1 MLHINDLTYR
11 IAGKLLFED
20 ANAHVPAGH
29 RVGLVGR
36 NGTGKTTLLRLIMGE
51 IAPDGGRAAA
61 RPGASVAMLAQE
73 APGGSRSV
81 LEEVLA
87 ADRERAALLTESD
100 HATDAQRIA
109 EIHTRLNDIDAHAAP
124 ARAASV
130 LAGLGFT
137 QEEQGQP
144 LDTFSGGW
152 RMRVALAAVLF
163 RMPDLLVLDEPT
175 NYLDLEATIWLEGF
189 LKNYPRTLLLVS
201 HDRDLL
207 NKVPQAI
214 LHLDQRRLALHTGN
228 YERFERQR
236 RESLVRQA
244 SMYAR
249 QQAQRRHMQAFVDRF
264 RYKAT
269 KARQAQSRV
278 KALERMEPIAAVME
292 ERTAPINLPDPK
304 VLAPPLIT
312 LEKAAVGYQGG
323 APVLSDLNL
332 RIDGDDR
339 IALLGA
345 NGNGKTTLA
354 RLLTGRLPL
363 MSGERK
369 ASAKLK
375 VGYFSQHQLD
385 ELEPGQTAYQ
395 HLARLMAGTP
405 EAKVRARIGQFGFS
419 QDKADVPAS
428 DLSGG
433 ERSRLLLALMSH
445 DAPHIMI
452 FDEPTNHLDIDSREA
467 LVRALNTT
475 TAAIVL
481 ISHDRHLL
489 ETCADR
495 LWLVADGTV
504 RLFEGDLEE
513 YRALALAGRGSPGP
527 AAGEARERRDSK
539 REARKSAALA
549 RQETASLRKAAAGAE
564 AELARLTNDREAV
577 EAALA
582 DPDLYAG
589 EAARIGELTKRRAKL
604 DRAIRAAED
613 AWLAAQ
619 EALERSA

>member
-1 MLHINDLTYR
+1 MLYINDLNYR

-20 ANAHVPAGH
+20 ASAHVPAGH

-51 IAPDGGRAAA
+51 IAPESGRAAA
-61 RPGASVAMLAQE
+61 RRGASVAMLAQE
-73 APGGSRSV
+73 APGGSHSV
-81 LEEVLA
+81 LAEVLA
-87 ADRERAALLTESD
+87 ADGERAALLAEAD
-100 HATDAQRIA
+100 HAIEAQRIS
-109 EIHTRLNDIDAHAAP
+109 EIHTRLNDIGAHAAP

-130 LAGLGFT
+130 LAGLGFS
-137 QEEQGQP
+137 QEEQARS
-144 LDTFSGGW
+144 LETFSGGW

-189 LKNYPRTLLLVS
+189 LKSYPRTLLLVS

-207 NKVPQAI
+207 NSVPQAI
-214 LHLDQRRLALHTGN
+214 LHLDKRRLALHAGN
-228 YERFERQR
+228 YETFERHR
-236 RESLVRQA
+236 RETLVRQS

-269 KARQAQSRV
+269 KARQAQSRL

-292 ERTAPINLPDPK
+292 ERTAPIDLPNPK
-304 VLAPPLIT
+304 ELAPPLIT
-312 LEKAAVGYQGG
+312 LEKASVGYEEGE
-323 APVLSDLNL
+323 PVLSGLNL

-363 MSGERK
+363 MSGTRT
-369 ASAKLK
+369 ASGKLK
-375 VGYFSQHQLD
+375 VGYFSQHQLE
-385 ELEPGQTAYQ
+385 ELQPSQTAFQ
-395 HLARLMAGTP
+395 HLARLMGGAP
-405 EAKVRARIGQFGFS
+405 DAKVRSRIGQFGFS
-419 QDKADVPAS
+419 QEKANVPAS

-452 FDEPTNHLDIDSREA
+452 LDEPTNHLDIDSREA

-504 RLFEGDLEE
+504 RPYEGDLAD
-513 YRALALAGRGSPGP
+513 YRTQALADRGSPGAVAG
-527 AAGEARERRDSK
+527 AAGERRDSK
-539 REARKSAALA
+539 RETRKAAALA
-549 RQETASLRKAAAGAE
+549 RKETASLRRASADTE
-564 AELARLTNDREAV
+564 AELARLTKERAAV
-577 EAALA
+577 ETALA

-589 EAARIGELTKRRAKL
+589 EPARVGELTKRRAEL
-604 DRAIRAAED
+604 ERAVGTAED

-619 EALERSA
+619 DALERGT

>member
-20 ANAHVPAGH
+20 ATAHIPAGH

-36 NGTGKTTLLRLIMGE
+36 NGTGKTTLLRLILGE
-51 IAPDGGRAAA
+51 IAPDGGRAAV
-61 RPGASVAMLAQE
+61 RRNASIAVLAQE
-73 APGGSRSV
+73 APGGSHSV
-81 LEEVLA
+81 LSEVLA
-87 ADRERAALLTESD
+87 ADRERAALLSESD
-100 HATDAQRIA
+100 SATDPDRIA
-109 EIHTRLNDIDAHAAP
+109 EIHTRLNDIGAHVAP

-130 LAGLGFT
+130 LAGLGFNQAD
-137 QEEQGQP
+137 QERP
-144 LDTFSGGW
+144 LDSFSGGW

-163 RMPDLLVLDEPT
+163 QMADLLVLDEPT

-189 LKNYPRTLLLVS
+189 LKSYPRTLLLVS
-201 HDRDLL
+201 HDRDIL
-207 NKVPQAI
+207 NSVPQAI
-214 LHLDQRRLALHTGN
+214 LHLDQRRLTLHTGN

-236 RESLVRQA
+236 RESLSRQA
-244 SMYAR
+244 SMHAR
-249 QQAQRRHMQAFVDRF
+249 QQAQRRHMQSFVDRF

-269 KARQAQSRV
+269 KARQAQSRL

-292 ERTAPINLPDPK
+292 ERTAPINFPDPK

-312 LEKAAVGYQGG
+312 LEKAAVGYQSDT
-323 APVLSDLNL
+323 PVLSDLNL

-363 MSGERK
+363 MAGERN
-369 ASAKLK
+369 ASTKVK
-375 VGYFSQHQLD
+375 VGYFAQHQLD
-385 ELEPGQTAYQ
+385 ELEPKQTAYE
-395 HLARLMAGTP
+395 HLARLMPGIP
-405 EAKVRARIGQFGFS
+405 EAKVRAQIGQFGFS
-419 QDKADVPAS
+419 QDKANVPAA

-433 ERSRLLLALMSH
+433 EKARLLLALMSH
-445 DAPHIMI
+445 NAPHIMI
-452 FDEPTNHLDIDSREA
+452 LDEPTNHLDIDSREA

-495 LWLVADGTV
+495 LWLVADGAV
-504 RLFEGDLEE
+504 RPYEGDLDD
-513 YRALALAGRGSPGP
+513 YRALALSERGSPG
-527 AAGEARERRDSK
+527 AVAGEGRARRGTK
-539 REARKSAALA
+539 REARQAAAQA
-549 RQETASLRKAAAGAE
+549 RQETAALRKAATAAE
-564 AELARLTNDREAV
+564 AKLARLTKEREGV

-589 EAARIGELTKRRAKL
+589 DSAEVGDLTKRRAKL
-604 DRAIRAAED
+604 DRSIQVAED

-619 EALERSA
+619 EALDHSS

>member
-20 ANAHVPAGH
+20 ASAHVPAGH

-73 APGGSRSV
+73 APGGSHSV

-87 ADRERAALLTESD
+87 ADRERAALLTESETAAD
-100 HATDAQRIA
+100 PNRIA

-130 LAGLGFT
+130 LAGLGFSHD
-137 QEEQGQP
+137 EQAQP
-144 LDTFSGGW
+144 LETFSGGW

-189 LKNYPRTLLLVS
+189 LKSYPRTLLLVS

-207 NKVPQAI
+207 NNVPQAI
-214 LHLDQRRLALHTGN
+214 LHLDQRRLTLHTGN
-228 YERFERQR
+228 YERFERMR
-236 RESLVRQA
+236 RESLSHQA

-269 KARQAQSRV
+269 KARQAQSRL

-292 ERTAPINLPDPK
+292 ERTAPINLPNPK
-304 VLAPPLIT
+304 ELAPPLIT

-323 APVLSDLNL
+323 AAVLSDLNL

-363 MSGERK
+363 MSGERR

-385 ELEPGQTAYQ
+385 ELEPTQTAYQ
-395 HLARLMAGTP
+395 HLARLMAGMP

-419 QDKADVPAS
+419 QDKADVRAS

-504 RLFEGDLEE
+504 RPFDGDLED
-513 YRALALAGRGSPGP
+513 YRALALADRGGPGP
-527 AAGEARERRDSK
+527 TAGTARERRESK
-539 REARKSAALA
+539 RDARKAAALA

-564 AELARLTNDREAV
+564 AELARLTKDRAAL

-589 EAARIGELTKRRAKL
+589 EPARVGELTKQRAKL
-604 DRAIRAAED
+604 DRAIGAAEE

-619 EALERSA
+619 DALERSG